1 MIGCLSCVWTSVH
14 GSLAKAVA
22 AILSIKS
29 VLLIGRWSQ
38 SCWCQLMLSI
48 PTSGSLRLV
57 CGDGKIRIDG
67 GLSKMSIGKV
77 VGASMAM
84 VPVRWSS

>member
-1 MIGCLSCVWTSVH
+1 MPEI
-14 GSLAKAVA
+14 
-22 AILSIKS
+22 
-29 VLLIGRWSQ
+29 Q

-67 GLSKMSIGKV
+67 GLSKMSIGKA
-77 VGASMAM
+77 VGARGISWFVMR
-84 VPVRWSS
+84 VGRGELLVVSSLKRSTSLDGAFNGEAHEGCHCT